1 MGWGSFCLEGPGR
14 IIRHVVGGRQAQA
27 DGRVRRGRDRG
38 KPRGAGVPRVR
49 REVLQAWEAHCTQP
63 EIDAEAWQAKPGLL
77 SSGRS
82 AKPSDETERQHPA
95 PRRCRLLTQVKCN
108 PGSSNATPWDYGAFN
123 LPTVAFTRSGDPSLL
138 FLLPFVAQNHIPFNP
153 PASTVLCG

>member
-1 MGWGSFCLEGPGR
+1 MFAQWVGDPFVLKGQGALYAIATAEGKPGR
-14 IIRHVVGGRQAQA
+14 GRM
-27 DGRVRRGRDRG
+27 RRGRDYG

-123 LPTVAFTRSGDPSLL
+123 LPTVAFTLSGDPD
-138 FLLPFVAQNHIPFNP
+138 FRPYRP
-153 PASTVLCG
+153 PRRILVL